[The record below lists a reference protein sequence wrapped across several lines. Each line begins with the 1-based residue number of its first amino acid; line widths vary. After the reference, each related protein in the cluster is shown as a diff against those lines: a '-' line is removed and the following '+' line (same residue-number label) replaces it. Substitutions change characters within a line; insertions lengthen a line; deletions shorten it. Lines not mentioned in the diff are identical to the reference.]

1 MIAVVIAGGQGTRLW
16 PLSTSEKPKHLLKII
31 SERSLLQDAF
41 DRAQLAADDIYVV
54 TDKSHAHHVR
64 EQLPELDEQKIIVEP
79 DRRGTASCI
88 LLALA
93 HIANSHDD
101 DPEVA
106 FFHADHHILDKQAFA
121 GAVREAALNARE
133 HDSIALIGIEPEY
146 PATGFGYIK
155 QGEKLNG
162 SYKVDS
168 FKEKPDEKTAEKYL
182 NSGQYLWN
190 LGLFAAPLSVFQKA
204 FAEYASELDSGFKDL
219 VKLLS
224 SDSNVDDRYRELDDE
239 PIDTALI
246 EKTKNVIVVPG
257 RFDWMDIGSFKD
269 LHDVMPGKDEYD
281 NSLSGDGAV
290 HMIDTRSSI
299 VISHNKPVAVI
310 GLENVA
316 VIDTPEGILVC
327 HKDYSQKVKEV
338 AKKVSSKSK

>member
-41 DRAQLAADDIYVV
+41 DRAQLAADEIYVV

-121 GAVREAALNARE
+121 GAVREAALNSRE

-155 QGEKLNG
+155 QGERLNG
-162 SYKVDS
+162 SFRVDS
-168 FKEKPDEKTAEKYL
+168 FKEKPNEKTAEEYL

-190 LGLFAAPLSVFQKA
+190 LS
-204 FAEYASELDSGFKDL
+204 
-219 VKLLS
+219 
-224 SDSNVDDRYRELDDE
+224 
-239 PIDTALI
+239 LI
-246 EKTKNVIVVPG
+246 HI
-257 RFDWMDIGSFKD
+257 
-269 LHDVMPGKDEYD
+269 
-281 NSLSGDGAV
+281 
-290 HMIDTRSSI
+290 
-299 VISHNKPVAVI
+299 
-310 GLENVA
+310 
-316 VIDTPEGILVC
+316 
-327 HKDYSQKVKEV
+327 
-338 AKKVSSKSK
+338 

>member
-41 DRAQLAADDIYVV
+41 DRAQLAADEIYVV
-54 TDKSHAHHVR
+54 TDKSHAHHVK
-64 EQLPELDEQKIIVEP
+64 EQLPELDDAHLIIEP

-93 HIANSHDD
+93 HIAASHDD

-121 GAVREAALNARE
+121 GAVREAALNARD
-133 HDSIALIGIEPEY
+133 HNSIALIGIEPEY

-155 QGEKLNG
+155 QGRKLNG

-168 FKEKPDEKTAEKYL
+168 FKEKPDEKTAEQYL

-190 LGLFAAPLSVFQKA
+190 LGLFAAPLSVFKDA
-204 FAEYASELDSGFKDL
+204 FSTYSSELDSGFNDL
-219 VKLLS
+219 LKLLKSS
-224 SDSNVDDRYRELDDE
+224 SDVDDRYKKLEDE

-246 EKTKNVIVVPG
+246 EKTENVIVVLG

-269 LHDVMPGKDEYD
+269 LHDVMPGKDEFD
-281 NSLSGDGAV
+281 NSTQGEV
-290 HMIDTRSSI
+290 HTIDTRNSI
-299 VISHNKPVAVI
+299 IISHSKPVAVI

-316 VIDTPEGILVC
+316 VIDTPDGVLVC
-327 HKDYSQKVKEV
+327 HKDQAQNVKQV
-338 AKKVSSKSK
+338 VKRLKKPE